1 MAKVSDLEW
10 ILGRLD
16 AILTTGSNT
25 DVSNNREKIQ
35 QISKLVTECKEEIGM
50 A

>member
-16 AILTTGSNT
+16 AILTSSSDK
-25 DVSNNREKIQ
+25 DVTRNREKIQ
-35 QISKLVTECKEEIGM
+35 QITKLVAECKEEIGI

>member
-1 MAKVSDLEW
+1 MTKVTDLEW
-10 ILGRLD
+10 ILDRLD
-16 AILTTGSNT
+16 VILTTSSDK

-50 A
+50 K